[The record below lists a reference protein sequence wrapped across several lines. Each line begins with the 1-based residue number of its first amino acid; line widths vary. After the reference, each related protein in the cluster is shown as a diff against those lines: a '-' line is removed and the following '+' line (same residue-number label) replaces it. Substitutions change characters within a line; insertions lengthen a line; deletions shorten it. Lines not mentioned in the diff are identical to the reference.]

1 MKKLLCLAL
10 AFVMLFGLTAC
21 KGNDDGYFKDD
32 FYEEFPTG
40 DEIYTVEIDRNPE
53 VTITL
58 SDGSEIVIELCY
70 DAAPN
75 AVASFLA
82 YAKEDIYESM
92 AFTEVRN
99 SCIVMTDVPDGDFVS
114 PFYTMDETENN
125 SLSHTRGTVSMIRT
139 TSDNTLTGRF
149 FVLTKDQVHFDN
161 NFTAFGKVIE
171 GMEIIDAIA
180 ASEVDDDYKIAEP
193 LSITK
198 VSVKTFGEKIPNPTI
213 ILK

>member
-1 MKKLLCLAL
+1 MKKIICIAL

-21 KGNDDGYFKDD
+21 KNNEEGYYSDD

-40 DEIYTVEIDRNPE
+40 DEIHTVKIDKNPE

-58 SDGSEIVIELCY
+58 SDDSQIVIELYY

-82 YAKEDIYESM
+82 YAKENIYESM

-99 SCIVMTDVPDGDFVS
+99 SCVVMTDVPGGDFVS

-125 SLSHTRGTVSMIRT
+125 TLSHTRGTVSMLRT
-139 TSDNTLTGRF
+139 VKDDTLTGRF
-149 FVLTKDQVHFDN
+149 FIITKDLKHFDN
-161 NFTAFGKVIE
+161 NYTAFGKVVE

-180 ASEVDDDYKIAEP
+180 ASEVDKNFKVAEP
-193 LSITK
+193 LTIAK
-198 VSVKTFGEKIPNPTI
+198 VSVKTFGEKIPDPTI

>member
-1 MKKLLCLAL
+1 MKKIICIAL
-10 AFVMLFGLTAC
+10 TLVMLFGLTAC

-58 SDGSEIVIELCY
+58 SDDSEIVIELCY

-99 SCIVMTDVPDGDFVS
+99 SCIVMTDVPGADFVS

-125 SLSHTRGTVSMIRT
+125 TLTHERGTVSMLRT
-139 TSDNTLTGRF
+139 TSADTLTGRF
-149 FVLTKDQVHFDN
+149 FILTKDQKHFDN

-180 ASEVDDDYKIAEP
+180 ASEVDKDYKVAEP
-193 LSITK
+193 LTIEK
-198 VSVKTFGEKIPNPTI
+198 VSVKTFGAKIPDPTI

>member
-1 MKKLLCLAL
+1 MKKLFCIVF
-10 AFVMLFGLTAC
+10 AFVILFGLTAC
-21 KGNDDGYFKDD
+21 NGNDKGYFNED

-40 DEIYTVEIDRNPE
+40 DEIYTIEVKKNPE

-58 SDGSEIVIELCY
+58 SDDSKIVIELCY

-82 YAKEDIYESM
+82 YAKQDIYESM

-99 SCIVMTDVPDGDFVS
+99 SCIVMTDVPAGDFVS

-125 SLSHTRGTVSMIRT
+125 PLSHTRGTVSMIRT
-139 TSDNTLTGRF
+139 TGDNTLTGRF
-149 FVLTKDQVHFDN
+149 FVLTKDQKHFDN
-161 NFTAFGKVIE
+161 SFTAFGKVIE
-171 GMEIIDAIA
+171 GMEIIDSIA
-180 ASEVDDDYKIAEP
+180 ASDVDEDNKIAEP
-193 LSITK
+193 LTIK
-198 VSVKTFGEKIPNPTI
+198 NVSVKTFGAKIPNPTI